1 MRKVIRTFAAVV
13 VIQWALEI
21 QYLRRNQLKIIGL
34 VDDFALVFRFVGGID
49 LDLQSILWIG
59 VQGHIWL
66 GFENLLIF
74 LWILRT
80 VLW

>member
-49 LDLQSILWIG
+49 LDLQSIL
-59 VQGHIWL
+59 
-66 GFENLLIF
+66 
-74 LWILRT
+74 
-80 VLW
+80 